1 MSNPRKP
8 SEPKAIKEI
17 QIRLL
22 GELIKN
28 KMTAILRAQ
37 EIFTGVGKSREK
49 ILNPSNREIERV
61 SIIVASKV
69 YNWIMKMRSSGK
81 EVNGE
86 MINNEVKK
94 ELERRYR

>member
-28 KMTAILRAQ
+28 KMTAILRAK

-49 ILNPSNREIERV
+49 ILKVLNLNANRSLHVPSFFLYE
-61 SIIVASKV
+61 
-69 YNWIMKMRSSGK
+69 
-81 EVNGE
+81 
-86 MINNEVKK
+86 
-94 ELERRYR
+94 